1 MDNTELLEV
10 NPVFESIAYRRGF
23 HSDELMKKIAEH
35 GSVQGL
41 ADIPADLRRV
51 FVTSHDIS
59 PEWHVRIQAAF
70 QKYTDNAVSKT
81 VNFPHDATPKDVEK
95 VFMLAYKLGC
105 KGITVYR
112 DGSREEQVL
121 NINMVKKAGIGEN
134 VIRPL
139 NPDYNG
145 GCRTCTT

>member
-10 NPVFESIAYRRGF
+10 NPIFESVAYKRSF
-23 HSDELMKKIAEH
+23 HSDGLMKRIAER
-35 GSVQGL
+35 GSIQGL
-41 ADIPADLRRV
+41 AEIPADVRRA
-51 FVTSHDIS
+51 FVTSHEIS

-95 VFMLAYKLGC
+95 VFLLAYKLGC

-121 NINMVKKAGIGEN
+121 NVNVVNKMGIGGN
-134 VIRPL
+134 VIHPVSSE
-139 NPDYNG
+139 YNG

>member
-10 NPVFESIAYRRGF
+10 NPIFESIAYRTGF
-23 HSDELMKKIAEH
+23 HSDELMKRIAEH
-35 GSVQGL
+35 GSIQRL
-41 ADIPADLRRV
+41 AEVPSDVRRV

-59 PEWHVRIQAAF
+59 PEWHIRIQAAF

-81 VNFPHDATPKDVEK
+81 VNFPRDATPKDVEK

-121 NINMVKKAGIGEN
+121 NIKTVNKAGMDEGI
-134 VIRPL
+134 IRPL
-139 NPDYNG
+139 NPDYDG
-145 GCRTCTT
+145 GCRTCTI